1 VVRRT
6 PQVADSPCVA
16 ISAIIPH
23 CWSDAQE
30 GCSMTINVAFKSP
43 DALVFATDGLATVF
57 DVDAGG
63 QVTAFRSHM
72 PDVEKLVVLGGG
84 SILAMFNGIGS
95 IGRTTMAAA
104 LRSLDAGRPR
114 RAQALTDWAGDLAAR
129 LWHLAFEEGRPPT
142 PLHLIF
148 GAFGADP
155 AAPEPP
161 DLLEVKWLPEQKQ
174 RPRGSPPLPR
184 PVLAIDRGAA
194 MDHQFGPYY
203 AGASAA
209 VSRFVEGFDPEL
221 PQGLAVALA
230 GRGGP
235 GPPGILEE
243 LIHLAR
249 AAAPAAAPL
258 PPEAADPLVLRFAR
272 RVIRSAFP
280 ESAPGSLSEHF
291 SLQSAVD
298 YTVFLAQC
306 AYAQETLSPAR
317 HGPPRVGSALQ
328 VAYLQRGAPA
338 QRLAGIELGIRL
350 PGQAG
355 RP

>member
-1 VVRRT
+1 
-6 PQVADSPCVA
+6 
-16 ISAIIPH
+16 
-23 CWSDAQE
+23 
-30 GCSMTINVAFKSP
+30 MTINVAFKSP

-57 DVDAGG
+57 DVDARGE
-63 QVTAFRSHM
+63 TAAFRSHM

-84 SILAMFNGIGS
+84 SVLAMFNGIGA
-95 IGRTTMAAA
+95 IGRTSVAAA
-104 LRSLDAGRPR
+104 LRSLDAARPR
-114 RAQALTDWAGDLAAR
+114 GDQPLPDWARDLATR
-129 LWHLAFEEGRPPT
+129 LWALACQEQVRPPT

-148 GAFGADP
+148 GGFGAGGVAP
-155 AAPEPP
+155 APP
-161 DLLEVKWLPEQKQ
+161 DLVEVKWLPEA
-174 RPRGSPPLPR
+174 RPRPVDAPPLPQ
-184 PVLAIDRGAA
+184 PVLAVAREAA
-194 MDHQFGPYY
+194 TDHRFGPYY

-243 LIHLAR
+243 LVQLAR
-249 AAAPAAAPL
+249 AAGPAAAPL
-258 PPEAADPLVLRFAR
+258 AAEAVEQLVLRFAR
-272 RVIRSAFP
+272 RIIRAAFP

-291 SLQSAVD
+291 SLQTAID

-338 QRLAGIELGIRL
+338 ERLAGIELGIRVQ
-350 PGQAG
+350 GQAG
-355 RP
+355 EP